1 MLGAAVMLRF
11 AAAFGLV
18 NLVNDKRVTR
28 WAITR
33 IINQRLDP
41 VRFRTIILNNFAVN
55 IIWME
60 PVSMTKGEFSAFII
74 ADGKC

>member
-1 MLGAAVMLRF
+1 MLRF

-33 IINQRLDP
+33 IINQRLDS
-41 VRFRTIILNNFAVN
+41 VRFRT
-55 IIWME
+55 M
-60 PVSMTKGEFSAFII
+60 
-74 ADGKC
+74 KCGGTVGDRPHEALGGGAPTGRGP

>member
-1 MLGAAVMLRF
+1 MLRF

-33 IINQRLDP
+33 IINQRLDS
-41 VRFRTIILNNFAVN
+41 VRFRTIILDYTLTHIDHFPLDQCYWDFKEN
-55 IIWME
+55 
-60 PVSMTKGEFSAFII
+60 
-74 ADGKC
+74 

>member
-1 MLGAAVMLRF
+1 MLLL

-41 VRFRTIILNNFAVN
+41 VRFRTIILNNLAVY
-55 IIWME
+55 IPWME
-60 PVSMTKGEFSAFII
+60 PVS
-74 ADGKC
+74 

>member
-1 MLGAAVMLRF
+1 MLRF

-41 VRFRTIILNNFAVN
+41 VRFRTIILNYLAVY
-55 IIWME
+55 IPWME
-60 PVSMTKGEFSAFII
+60 PVSMTKG
-74 ADGKC
+74 

>member
-1 MLGAAVMLRF
+1 MLRF

-33 IINQRLDP
+33 IINQRLDS
-41 VRFRTIILNNFAVN
+41 VRFRTIILNYLAVN

-60 PVSMTKGEFSAFII
+60 PVSMTKG
-74 ADGKC
+74 

>member
-1 MLGAAVMLRF
+1 MICALLRAAVKLRL

-33 IINQRLDP
+33 IINQRLNP

-60 PVSMTKGEFSAFII
+60 PVSMTKG
-74 ADGKC
+74 

>member
-1 MLGAAVMLRF
+1 MLRF

-33 IINQRLDP
+33 IIGVTNTPYPARRYLTRASRLR
-41 VRFRTIILNNFAVN
+41 VGIR
-55 IIWME
+55 
-60 PVSMTKGEFSAFII
+60 KGPIDEVAFPFV
-74 ADGKC
+74 AS